1 MKIDP
6 LYNLMVSGD
15 GKDAR
20 IFQQVLMSREE
31 VADLVLACV
40 DLH

>member
-6 LYNLMVSGD
+6 LCNLMVSGD